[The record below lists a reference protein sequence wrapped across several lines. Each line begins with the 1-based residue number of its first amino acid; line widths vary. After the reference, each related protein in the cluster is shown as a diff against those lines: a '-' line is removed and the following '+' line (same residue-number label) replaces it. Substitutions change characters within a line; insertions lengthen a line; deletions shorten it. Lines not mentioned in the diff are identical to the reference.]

1 MTIKSLNYILGY
13 IYSKLTVC
21 YLFKTFY
28 SLYIKLSFY
37 NNYKVELD
45 NRKYNYLWSLCREC

>member
-45 NRKYNYLWSLCREC
+45 NRKYNYL